1 MKLFHKTH
9 LIIDLSLHFFSTV
22 ILAAWVY
29 LKTGNPVYIGIL
41 VFAGIFVD
49 LDHCI
54 DYFLFF
60 KAGFNLEDFLNC
72 SYLKSGRVYI
82 FLHSWEINFII
93 LIIALSSNSYG
104 LLLLFT
110 GLSLHLAIDN
120 LQRHNLLC
128 YFIIYRF
135 LKKFNLS
142 VIMPER
148 KYLLK

>member
-1 MKLFHKTH
+1 MKLPHKTH
-9 LIIDLSLHFFSTV
+9 LIIDLSLHVLSTIILSVLIYLTTGNLFYIV
-22 ILAAWVY
+22 ILV
-29 LKTGNPVYIGIL
+29 L
-41 VFAGIFVD
+41 AGIFID

-60 KAGFNLEDFLNC
+60 KARFNLKDFFNC
-72 SYLKSGRVYI
+72 SYLKSGKVYI

-93 LIIALSSNSYG
+93 FIIALVVDSYG
-104 LLLLFT
+104 LFLLFA

-120 LQRHNLLC
+120 LQRENFLC
-128 YFIIYRF
+128 YFITYRI
-135 LKKFNLS
+135 LKRFNLY